1 MMFPL
6 PTTARLLLILLFFDS
21 SYSYA
26 ACPKKFSGE
35 ILIVGWKEEEPKEI
49 TLERHKEN
57 SNFKKPEE
65 VLSSNFQTKK
75 STNATGRSFLNISFK
90 NHMFLPLG
98 FDYRL
103 KLNNKMEFLITE
115 ITPTGVGAW
124 GCPLKSFKVNNCP
137 TTFDRAITLDSACGK
152 KIEN

>member
-6 PTTARLLLILLFFDS
+6 STTASLLLILLFIDS
-21 SYSYA
+21 SYSHA
-26 ACPKKFSGE
+26 ACSKKFSGE

-57 SNFKKPEE
+57 SGLKKPEE
-65 VLSSNFQTKK
+65 VLSSNFQAKK
-75 STNATGRSFLNISFK
+75 LTNEAGRSFLNISFK
-90 NHMFLPLG
+90 DHIFLPLG

-103 KLNNKMEFLITE
+103 RLNNKVEFLITE

-137 TTFDRAITLDSACGK
+137 TTYDRAINLDSSCGK
-152 KIEN
+152 QIDN

>member
-1 MMFPL
+1 MNFPL
-6 PTTARLLLILLFFDS
+6 ASKASLLLTLLFFYS
-21 SYSYA
+21 SHSYA

-35 ILIVGWKEEEPKEI
+35 LLIAGWDEEEPKEI

-57 SNFKKPEE
+57 SDLKKPEE
-65 VLSSNFQTKK
+65 VLSSNFQAKK
-75 STNATGRSFLNISFK
+75 STNEAGRSFLNISFK
-90 NHMFLPLG
+90 DHIFLPLG

-103 KLNNKMEFLITE
+103 RLNNKVEFLITE

-124 GCPLKSFKVNNCP
+124 GCPLESFKVNNCP